1 MTTPIKIRT
10 LADLAATDE
19 DREDLAT
26 RCVNA
31 FAQAYEKTIGLP
43 TKHDQ
48 SLTGPQV
55 VTLVS
60 EVLARVLLDEPAS
73 GVAVDVASDHFRAA
87 FHRVAWG
94 EFL

>member
-1 MTTPIKIRT
+1 MTAPIKIRT

-48 SLTGPQV
+48 SLTGPR
-55 VTLVS
+55 L
-60 EVLARVLLDEPAS
+60 
-73 GVAVDVASDHFRAA
+73 
-87 FHRVAWG
+87 
-94 EFL
+94 